1 MRIWRNKFFT
11 TDINSPSL
19 ASWYT
24 IPLSL
29 TSTINFQLWD
39 PLDILPPFPNF
50 RSSCPIT
57 ENIQVVR
64 LFAPG
69 FRPCCPLKEIFQ
81 VVRFFPSFSLFLYH
95 KNPHG
100 TLRKFKFMQVHVGF
114 RTKIWS
120 KQLGMSLLHCTW
132 NLFWFSEHVHVHY
145 LILSLFMLSQLL
157 ATF

>member
-1 MRIWRNKFFT
+1 MRIWRDKFFT

-39 PLDILPPFPNF
+39 PLDILPPTPSF
-50 RSSCPIT
+50 RPSCPIT

-69 FRPCCPLKEIFQ
+69 FRPYCPLKEIFQ

-100 TLRKFKFMQVHVGF
+100 TLCKFKFMQVQCRVQNKNMIKATSWACYTVLEICFGSQNMCMYI
-114 RTKIWS
+114 IWYYHF
-120 KQLGMSLLHCTW
+120 LC
-132 NLFWFSEHVHVHY
+132 
-145 LILSLFMLSQLL
+145 
-157 ATF
+157 